1 VDAEKPEPERE
12 SEPELK
18 SESDSGPEFQLLHLL
33 RGITVQF
40 DLFGAQFAGRNGLH
54 PTDVR
59 ALIQLLDADRAGSA
73 ATPGWLG
80 RRLGLNSAAVT
91 ALIDRLQHL
100 GLIRR
105 TRDTRDRRRVLL
117 SVEPAAVA
125 LGWSFFGPLIERM
138 IVGMRTFDEA
148 ELATVKRFLVE
159 MDAAVAD
166 VRNSPVVGA
175 PTSQPDF

>member
-1 VDAEKPEPERE
+1 MAAEKPEPERGLEPGPEPE
-12 SEPELK
+12 SEPE
-18 SESDSGPEFQLLHLL
+18 FQLVHLL

-91 ALIDRLQHL
+91 ALIDRLQRL

-138 IVGMRTFDEA
+138 IAGMRTFDAA
-148 ELATVKRFLVE
+148 ELATVKRFLGE

-166 VRNSPVVGA
+166 VRNSPVVGVPA
-175 PTSQPDF
+175 SQPDF